1 MFKRIHGD
9 EGGFTLVEL
18 LVTIAI
24 LAVLFGIVALSL
36 RGVGSSAVT
45 TVEEAELGVVQSA
58 ADIYMADQNV
68 AAITERL
75 VADCA
80 VIASTDTDVDFI
92 GFLRH
97 LPTRCHYWWTTD
109 GEVTQC
115 SCP

>member
-1 MFKRIHGD
+1 MLKRIHRS

-24 LAVLFGIVALSL
+24 LAVLFGIVALTL
-36 RGVGSSAVT
+36 TGVGSNAET
-45 TVEEAELGVVQSA
+45 EVEGAELGVVQSA
-58 ADIYMADQNV
+58 ADIWMADN
-68 AAITERL
+68 AAATTTGRL
-75 VADCA
+75 VGACA
-80 VIASTDTDVDFI
+80 VIASGDADCDFI

-97 LPTRCHYWWTTD
+97 LPTRCSYWWTTA

>member
-1 MFKRIHGD
+1 
-9 EGGFTLVEL
+9 LVEL

-36 RGVGSSAVT
+36 RGIGSGAES
-45 TVEEAELGVVQSA
+45 TVESAELGVVQSA
-58 ADIYMADQNV
+58 ADIYMADQN
-68 AAITERL
+68 AATITER
-75 VADCA
+75 VVGDCA

-97 LPTRCHYWWTTD
+97 LQTRCSYWWTTA

>member
-1 MFKRIHGD
+1 MVERIHCD

-36 RGVGSSAVT
+36 TGVGSSAESQ
-45 TVEEAELGVVQSA
+45 VEEAEKGVVQSA
-58 ADIYMADQNV
+58 VDIYMAEQNL
-68 AAITERL
+68 ATITER
-75 VADCA
+75 VVGSCA
-80 VIASTDTDVDFI
+80 VIASGDADAPFNTY
-92 GFLRH
+92 LRH
-97 LPTRCHYWWTTD
+97 LPTRCSYWWTTA

>member
-1 MFKRIHGD
+1 MVKRIHRD

-24 LAVLFGIVALSL
+24 LAVLFGIVALGL
-36 RGVGSSAVT
+36 AGVGSSAESD
-45 TVEEAELGVVQSA
+45 VEGAELGVVQSA

-68 AAITERL
+68 ATITER
-75 VADCA
+75 VVGNCA
-80 VIASTDTDVDFI
+80 VIASGDADVDFI

-97 LPTRCHYWWTTD
+97 LPTRCSYWWTTA